1 MTSARQK
8 FSKARAIRYAFQGQ
22 GGSAQPDLA
31 SLARVLFGDQI
42 PPNLPNMSALGLDG
56 EKIFIDGPLGHRP
69 PSADALDMKTRLKP
83 PMTYEQSP
91 RRLLNLPPS
100 TAPATHFTAAE
111 AETEWRGV
119 VSVLSAIDELAACA
133 SMDLLLRQ
141 SVEVAR
147 SCIGL
152 ERAGLYVADQAPSKM
167 LRGAWGTGICGETT
181 DERELGHD
189 FSETDRERMLDVQRH
204 GARWLYFENA
214 DHIAQE
220 PGRSVVIGRG
230 WLAITPLVSEGEL
243 VGLLYNDTAFT
254 HVPIDLGKQV
264 RAAVF
269 CSLLAQLIVSRR
281 KGVSARPPQRETERG
296 SVVRQVQRALNH
308 NPLVSGEH
316 LARELNIS
324 AGYLA
329 RVFKTE
335 VGVSLVEYRN
345 RLRIERFLRL
355 VERGGGNLYEAAIE
369 AGFGSY
375 AQFHRVFR
383 RQVGT
388 TPREYVTG
396 SHAGSER
403 PVASAQSELPS

>member
-1 MTSARQK
+1 M
-8 FSKARAIRYAFQGQ
+8 RYSFQGL
-22 GGSAQPDLA
+22 GSSAQPDLDTLSRLIFA
-31 SLARVLFGDQI
+31 DPN
-42 PPNLPNMSALGLDG
+42 PPNSRDISTFGL
-56 EKIFIDGPLGHRP
+56 EEPKIFIGSSLGHRRR
-69 PSADALDMKTRLKP
+69 SGDALDMKARLKP
-83 PMTYEQSP
+83 PMTYESSP

-100 TAPATHFTAAE
+100 SEPATQVASSE
-111 AETEWRGV
+111 GEQEWRGV
-119 VSVLSAIDELAACA
+119 VSVLSAIDELGTCA

-152 ERAGLYVADQAPSKM
+152 ERAGLYVADPLPSCV

-181 DERELGHD
+181 DERELGHELSD
-189 FSETDRERMLDVQRH
+189 ADRERLLDVQRH
-204 GARWLYFENA
+204 GARWLYFEKA

-220 PGRSVVIGRG
+220 PGRSIVIGQG
-230 WLAITPLVSEGEL
+230 WLAITPLVSDGEL
-243 VGLLYNDTAFT
+243 VGVLYNDAAFT
-254 HVPIDLGKQV
+254 HAPIDLGKQV

-269 CSLLAQLIVSRR
+269 CSLLAGLIVSRR
-281 KGVSARPPQRETERG
+281 KGVSTRPAQRETERG

-308 NPLVSGEH
+308 NPLVSGEQ

-403 PVASAQSELPS
+403 PPVGTQSELQG

>member
-1 MTSARQK
+1 M
-8 FSKARAIRYAFQGQ
+8 RYAFQGL
-22 GGSAQPDLA
+22 STAVQPDP
-31 SLARVLFGDQI
+31 SCLARLLFGD
-42 PPNLPNMSALGLDG
+42 PNVANLPDISPFGGGG
-56 EKIFIDGPLGHRP
+56 EKIFINDTLGRRP
-69 PSADALDMKTRLKP
+69 SSVDALDKENRLKP
-83 PMTYEQSP
+83 TMTYENSP
-91 RRLLNLPPS
+91 RRLLNLPPAS
-100 TAPATHFTAAE
+100 APATQVSANE
-111 AETEWRGV
+111 AEQEWRGV
-119 VSVLSAIDELAACA
+119 VSVLSAIDELASCA

-152 ERAGLYVADQAPSKM
+152 ERAGLYVADPAPSNL

-181 DERELGHD
+181 DERELGHELGE
-189 FSETDRERMLDVQRH
+189 SDRERLLDVQRH

-220 PGRSVVIGRG
+220 PGRSIVIGQG

-243 VGLLYNDTAFT
+243 VGVLYNDTAFS
-254 HVPIDLGKQV
+254 HAPIDLGKQV

-269 CSLLAQLIVSRR
+269 CSLLAGLIVSRR
-281 KGVSARPPQRETERG
+281 KGGSARPAQRETERG

-308 NPLVSGEH
+308 NPLVSGEQ

-396 SHAGSER
+396 SHAGSDR
-403 PVASAQSELPS
+403 PHATNQSELQS